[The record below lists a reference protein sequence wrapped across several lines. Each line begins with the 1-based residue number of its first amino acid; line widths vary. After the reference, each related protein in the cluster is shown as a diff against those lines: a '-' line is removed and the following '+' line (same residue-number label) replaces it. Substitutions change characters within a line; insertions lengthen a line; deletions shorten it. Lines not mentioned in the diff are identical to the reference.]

1 MILTKNNIL
10 TLANDLPWE
19 MLSPYEGTL
28 DTPEANEEL
37 HRIIMRKYHYDEYK
51 AGML

>member
-1 MILTKNNIL
+1 MTFLSK
-10 TLANDLPWE
+10 AEDMAWE
-19 MLSPYEGTL
+19 ELIDYEGSL
-28 DTPEANEEL
+28 STPEANEEL